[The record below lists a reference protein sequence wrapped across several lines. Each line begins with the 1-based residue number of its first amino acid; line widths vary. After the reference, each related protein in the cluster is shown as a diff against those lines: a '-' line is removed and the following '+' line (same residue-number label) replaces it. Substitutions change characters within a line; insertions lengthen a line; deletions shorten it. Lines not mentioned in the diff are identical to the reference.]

1 MTSGVR
7 IACTPHNSLNSKFP
21 TAFTVPTLTNATV
34 NWGGYFRI
42 GDVVFVNLRL
52 TMTSNS
58 TTIGSL
64 PAPKDA
70 GAFSGSAVVAFGS
83 SVSLSRVVLMT
94 GSGTLISDTT
104 ISSGTTVVLAGS
116 YLAAPAS

>member
-1 MTSGVR
+1 M
-7 IACTPHNSLNSKFP
+7 LNSKFP

-42 GDVVFVNLRL
+42 GDVVFINMRI
-52 TMTSNS
+52 TMTSAS

-70 GAFSGSAVVAFGS
+70 SSFSGSAVVAFGS
-83 SVSLSRVVLMT
+83 SVSLSKVILMT
-94 GSGTLISDTT
+94 GSGTLIADSS
-104 ISSGTTVVLAGS
+104 IASGTTIVLAGS
-116 YLAAPAS
+116 YLAAPVS